1 VIGLPGDRVAC
12 CDATGRLTVNGAAI
26 REPYVHPGDVPS
38 SRRFSVTVPP
48 GRLWVVGDHRSDFLD
63 SRYHREQND
72 GTIPVDGVV
81 GRAFAVVWPLD
92 RATFLRRPGGTFAAV
107 PAP

>member
-1 VIGLPGDRVAC
+1 MGRGRRSLRRTIGDR
-12 CDATGRLTVNGAAI
+12 
-26 REPYVHPGDVPS
+26 
-38 SRRFSVTVPP
+38 
-48 GRLWVVGDHRSDFLD
+48 SDSLG
-63 SRYHREQND
+63 SRYHRDQND

-92 RATFLRRPGGTFAAV
+92 RATFLRRPSGTFAAV